1 MLPSEMQT
9 VALTVKDQSRLV
21 EEAGQA
27 QDQVGRVNT
36 RARKPLR
43 KEKDLEDLLQ
53 VASPDTQAKVPV
65 VEEDGETAKDP
76 KRQEAKE
83 DVQEVLLPSH
93 KLVMKVLA
101 SQALEDPK
109 PAIATVLLVAKL
121 EPLEL
126 ARSQVQKNM
135 ELPAELDLRVI
146 MTGCRVITGGPGTSI
161 LRPCLLNQAKHHGPR
176 HCRPERI
183 LICRGLLMFA
193 SISPSQNTRTDSL
206 EYLIYH
212 LFCVINLA

>member
-161 LRPCLLNQAKHHGPR
+161 LRPCLLYQA
-176 HCRPERI
+176 
-183 LICRGLLMFA
+183 
-193 SISPSQNTRTDSL
+193 SRTSSL
-206 EYLIYH
+206 PT
-212 LFCVINLA
+212 

>member
-9 VALTVKDQSRLV
+9 VALTVKDQSRPV

-27 QDQVGRVNT
+27 QDQVGRVNI

-65 VEEDGETAKDP
+65 VEEEGETAKDP
-76 KRQEAKE
+76 KRKEAK
-83 DVQEVLLPSH
+83 EVLLPSH

-161 LRPCLLNQAKHHGPR
+161 LRPCLLYQA
-176 HCRPERI
+176 
-183 LICRGLLMFA
+183 
-193 SISPSQNTRTDSL
+193 SRTSSL
-206 EYLIYH
+206 PT
-212 LFCVINLA
+212 